1 MELRNKKRLLKELA
15 DASEDPKSF
24 IYNVMALQK
33 QSAFDVVKKSGMTSE
48 HFYVIMS
55 QIAKG
60 QTVGVK
66 TSVKIANGLG
76 IEPSILWRI
85 VSEHTLKCYLNKVEK
100 ESKNGINQNN

>member
-33 QSAFDVVKKSGMTSE
+33 QSAFDVAKKSGMTSE
-48 HFYVIMS
+48 YFYVAMS

-60 QTVGVK
+60 YNIGVK

-85 VSEHTLKCYLNKVEK
+85 VSEHTLKCYLNK
-100 ESKNGINQNN
+100 ESKNGTNQNN